1 MATDPEA
8 LTQLSRLLGEEL
20 SPGTTSTEVQHA
32 VEQRFEVLTRGLIAE
47 AAASD
52 DVFDR
57 ESAMAFLEAR
67 LFDLRTWLTDDQRSR
82 LRDALRGKIE
92 SW

>member
-8 LTQLSRLLGEEL
+8 LTQLSRLLGEQL
-20 SPGTTSTEVQHA
+20 SPATTSLEVQHA
-32 VEQRFEVLTRGLIAE
+32 VERRFEVLVSGLIAE

-52 DVFDR
+52 DVLNR

-67 LFDLRTWLTDDQRSR
+67 LLDLRTWLTDDQRSR
-82 LRDALRGKIE
+82 LRDELRGRIE